1 MIEMTLNTH
10 NDEKLDKKEAMLKV
24 LEWKYNFHM
33 EQANKTKQEIEEMK
47 KEIYMIKEVIKWL
60 K

>member
-10 NDEKLDKKEAMLKV
+10 NDEKLDKKEAMLKI

-47 KEIYMIKEVIKWL
+47 KEIYD
-60 K
+60 